1 MLIDSRM
8 QNQSKSNSP
17 SVNDVIAFAVV
28 ELNTPLPYDTLLDM
42 TVSDPL
48 YLAIIER
55 WKIKQDREMGRYALV
70 ASVIANVMGGNK
82 TSPSDFYNPI
92 SDEEKKIRNRKSEE
106 SVRSMF
112 IRHNARVRAEA
123 KTDAA

>member
-1 MLIDSRM
+1 M